1 MKPLCTWLLL
11 SFLLVMM
18 AAAPAGAQIQFG
30 EAARQLGLGKSAA
43 ISDDKVASGL
53 KEALRVGTDNA
64 VKYTGRKDGYFGNA
78 AIKILMP
85 KNLRPLESGLRA
97 VGYGPKVDEFILSMN
112 RAAERAAPEA
122 KAIFRDAILAMTF
135 EDVRKILHGSD
146 TAATEYF
153 QARTSSRLTV
163 AFRPVVERAMRENGV
178 TRQYEALVGQYE
190 SLPFM
195 KGPNFD
201 INEYVVS
208 QALGGLFHI
217 LGEEEKKI
225 RKNPAA
231 RVTSLLKEVF
241 TKR

>member
-97 VGYGPKVDEFILSMN
+97 VGYGP
-112 RAAERAAPEA
+112 RW
-122 KAIFRDAILAMTF
+122 
-135 EDVRKILHGSD
+135 
-146 TAATEYF
+146 
-153 QARTSSRLTV
+153 TSS
-163 AFRPVVERAMRENGV
+163 
-178 TRQYEALVGQYE
+178 
-190 SLPFM
+190 S
-195 KGPNFD
+195 
-201 INEYVVS
+201 
-208 QALGGLFHI
+208 
-217 LGEEEKKI
+217 
-225 RKNPAA
+225 
-231 RVTSLLKEVF
+231 
-241 TKR
+241 